1 MDADRPETAECCRDA
16 GFGTGHQLS
25 PYSTDNFQS
34 LIKITKQKAPLVSVI
49 MSSHNRQDYIE
60 EAIESIRKQTLQNFE
75 FIIVNDASNDNT
87 QNILNY
93 YETIDSRIHV
103 LTNTSQ
109 MGISYSR
116 NQAYKLSRGKYIAVM
131 DDDDIS
137 LSDRFEKKFLTW
149 KNTPKQPLLVL
160 KWTFL

>member
-1 MDADRPETAECCRDA
+1 
-16 GFGTGHQLS
+16 
-25 PYSTDNFQS
+25 
-34 LIKITKQKAPLVSVI
+34 